1 VVRDHVVLS
10 HNRGMTAHPNRLL
23 ELLASDVGPEQLEHA
38 AREPGV
44 PARDAELARRIRAT
58 LDQRRRRE
66 TELAALVDT
75 ARDLAGL
82 RDLDAV
88 LVAIVRRARALLGTD
103 TAYLTLVDDERGDTR
118 MRVTDGSVS
127 AAFQQLRLPL
137 GAGLGGLVA
146 LTAAPYATAD
156 YLADERFRHT
166 SEIDTGVTDE
176 GLVAILG
183 VPLSLGGRVIGV
195 LFAANRRRRPFAREE
210 VDLLGSLAALAAV
223 AIDNATLLDETRQA
237 VADARAAND
246 LARQHS
252 TQVER
257 AADAHERMT
266 ALVLR
271 GGDVPELAAAVV
283 DVLAGGLLVLDAE
296 LRELAAVGVAP
307 TGASPAGGRPAGTVG
322 AAGNGRGAAAQAG
335 RGSGAAWDAGE
346 LGDVFATARR
356 SAGSVG
362 VTDTPLG
369 PCSVVA
375 VLAGGD
381 PLGYLVLHGRPLPDR
396 GERRILERAAQ
407 VTALLLLLR
416 RAEAET
422 ENRLRGELLSD
433 LLEAPAR
440 DPDRLRERALRL
452 PLDLDAPHV
461 VVVAG
466 ADTVGRHR
474 LASAAAGIAAE
485 RHGLAGEYQGVVV
498 LLLPADPAGSSSTGL
513 AGASGVAFAGFVGAD
528 GSPAAGF
535 AGVSAAA
542 SGVAGGVAGSVR
554 GRLSAVVR
562 AQVTAAAAG
571 PAVGPAGLAATYLE
585 ARRCLDALHALGRAG
600 EAACP
605 ADLGFAGLLLA
616 QVHTA
621 AVGRFVE
628 DTIGAVLDYDARR
641 GTTLADTLQSYFAHD
656 RSPVRC
662 APALHVHVNTV
673 TQRLDRVR
681 QLLGDDW
688 SEPERALQLQLALHL
703 HRLRS

>member
-1 VVRDHVVLS
+1 VFHGHVSVPHNPGMS
-10 HNRGMTAHPNRLL
+10 HPHRLL
-23 ELLASDVGPEQLEHA
+23 ELLATDASHEQLELA
-38 AREPGV
+38 SRQAGV
-44 PARDAELARRIRAT
+44 SEQDAELARRVRAT

-66 TELAALVDT
+66 QELAALVDT
-75 ARDLAGL
+75 ARDLAVL

-103 TAYLTLVDDERGDTR
+103 TAYLTLVDEERGDTQ

-156 YLADERFRHT
+156 YLKDERFRHT

-183 VPLSLGGRVIGV
+183 VPLALGHSWSGGRGSSAGLPGSRVIGV

-210 VDLLGSLAALAAV
+210 VELLGSLGALAAV
-223 AIDNATLLDETRQA
+223 AIDNARLLAETRQA
-237 VADARAAND
+237 VAEVRAANA
-246 LARQHS
+246 LVRQHS

-271 GGDVPELAAAVV
+271 GGDVPDLAAAVV

-296 LRELAAVGVAP
+296 RRELAAVGAAA
-307 TGASPAGGRPAGTVG
+307 TGSGPADPPGSASAARSSVSAGPAGTSVS
-322 AAGNGRGAAAQAG
+322 ASA
-335 RGSGAAWDAGE
+335 GSGTAGFFEDDGPLDDVLAA
-346 LGDVFATARR
+346 ARR

-362 VTDTPLG
+362 VADSPLG
-369 PCSVVA
+369 PCTVAA

-381 PLGYLVLHGRPLPDR
+381 PLGYLVLHGRPVLDG

-416 RAEAET
+416 HARAEA
-422 ENRLRGELLSD
+422 ENRLRGELLTD
-433 LLEAPAR
+433 LLEAPGR

-452 PLDLDAPHV
+452 PLDLDAAHA
-461 VVVAG
+461 VVVAS
-466 ADTVGRHR
+466 AESVGRHR
-474 LASAAAGIAAE
+474 LASAAAGLAAE

-498 LLLPADPAGSSSTGL
+498 LLLPQT
-513 AGASGVAFAGFVGAD
+513 
-528 GSPAAGF
+528 SPGD
-535 AGVSAAA
+535 AAA
-542 SGVAGGVAGSVR
+542 LVR
-554 GRLSAVVR
+554 GRLSAAVR
-562 AQVTAAAAG
+562 AKVTAAAAG
-571 PAVGPAGLAATYLE
+571 PASGPAALAGTYRE
-585 ARRCLDALHALGRAG
+585 ARRCLDALYALGRAG

-616 QVHTA
+616 EVHSA
-621 AVGRFVE
+621 AVGRFV
-628 DTIGAVLDYDARR
+628 DGTIGPVLEYDARR
-641 GTTLADTLQSYFAHD
+641 GTDLAATLQAYFAND
-656 RSPVRC
+656 RSPARC

-688 SEPERALQLQLALHL
+688 TDPDRALQLQLALHL
-703 HRLRS
+703 QRLRP

>member
-1 VVRDHVVLS
+1 MSGTS
-10 HNRGMTAHPNRLL
+10 HPHRLL
-23 ELLASDVGPEQLEHA
+23 ELLATDASHEQLEHA
-38 AREPGV
+38 VRQLDLPEQDV
-44 PARDAELARRIRAT
+44 ELARRVRAT

-66 TELAALVDT
+66 RELAALVDT
-75 ARDLAGL
+75 ARDLAVL

-103 TAYLTLVDDERGDTR
+103 TAYLTLVDEERGDTR

-156 YLADERFRHT
+156 YINDERFRHT
-166 SEIDTGVTDE
+166 SEIDTGVRDE

-183 VPLSLGGRVIGV
+183 VPLALGGRASSTGLPGSRVIGV

-223 AIDNATLLDETRQA
+223 AIDNARLLAETQQA
-237 VADARAAND
+237 VADARAANE

-271 GGDVPELAAAVV
+271 GGDVPDLAAAVV
-283 DVLAGGLLVLDAE
+283 EVLGGGLLVLDAE
-296 LRELAAVGVAP
+296 HRELA
-307 TGASPAGGRPAGTVG
+307 SVG
-322 AAGNGRGAAAQAG
+322 AAAG
-335 RGSGAAWDAGE
+335 VGWLASGAGVPEPLD
-346 LGDVFATARR
+346 DVLAAARR

-362 VTDTPLG
+362 VAESPLG
-369 PCSVVA
+369 PCTVAA

-381 PLGYLVLHGRPLPDR
+381 PLGYLVLHGRAVLDR
-396 GERRILERAAQ
+396 GESRILERAAQ

-416 RAEAET
+416 RARAEA

-452 PLDLDAPHV
+452 PLDLDSEHV
-461 VVVAG
+461 VVVAS
-466 ADTVGRHR
+466 ADAVGRHR
-474 LASAAAGIAAE
+474 LASAAAGLAAE

-498 LLLPADPAGSSSTGL
+498 LLLARPEPSSETSPDGT
-513 AGASGVAFAGFVGAD
+513 VGA
-528 GSPAAGF
+528 
-535 AGVSAAA
+535 AAA
-542 SGVAGGVAGSVR
+542 LVR
-554 GRLSAVVR
+554 GRLAAAVR
-562 AQVTAAAAG
+562 APVTAAAAG
-571 PAVGPAGLAATYLE
+571 PVRGPAALAATYRE
-585 ARRCLDALHALGRAG
+585 ARRCLDALHALGRSG

-616 QVHTA
+616 EVHSA
-621 AVGRFVE
+621 AVARFVE
-628 DTIGAVLDYDARR
+628 DAIGPVLDYDARR
-641 GTTLADTLQSYFAHD
+641 GTDLAATLQTYFAHD
-656 RSPVRC
+656 RSPARC

-673 TQRLDRVR
+673 TQRLDRIR
-681 QLLGDDW
+681 QLLGEDW
-688 SEPERALQLQLALHL
+688 THPGRALQVQLALHL
-703 HRLRS
+703 HRLRP